1 LKNTVKDLFPGKLA
15 KNALK
20 ESETALQRY
29 IASASPH
36 DMKHVKSM
44 THLQFSPVT
53 VKKMIKSMGIDVSGT
68 HVESF
73 IFLAAVLEYLMA
85 EILEIAGN
93 AVDNQKGTIEKWQ
106 IELAI
111 TGTGTWR

>member
-1 LKNTVKDLFPGKLA
+1 
-15 KNALK
+15 
-20 ESETALQRY
+20 
-29 IASASPH
+29 
-36 DMKHVKSM
+36 M